1 MKKICL
7 LFSLIAVF
15 SACSS
20 KKKEAAAV
28 TSDVIPVSVISLQQ
42 ESISRPI
49 QASGVFTTEDETY
62 MGFKIGGVIQHVFVK
77 EGDAVKAG
85 QLLASLNLTEIKAQV
100 QQAQIMLEKAKRDH
114 ARAKNLYRDSVATLE
129 QYQNAKTGLEIA
141 QEAYNAGAFN
151 QNYAEIRALKSGFVL
166 KKLANDGQ
174 IVGPG
179 TPVVLLNGA
188 NKGNWVLKVGLSDRD
203 WAATRAGD
211 PAEITIDATG
221 GEKYSGTVLAK
232 SEGVDPVTG
241 TLWVSLRVGG
251 APTAKLAAGLFGKA
265 KITPREKIKS
275 WVIPYDAIL
284 DGNATEGYVFV
295 TKDGKTAQ
303 KMKIQISSIDHGK
316 VFVSGGLEDA
326 QSLITSG
333 NAYLDAGSAIKIVR

>member
-1 MKKICL
+1 
-7 LFSLIAVF
+7 
-15 SACSS
+15 
-20 KKKEAAAV
+20 
-28 TSDVIPVSVISLQQ
+28 
-42 ESISRPI
+42 
-49 QASGVFTTEDETY
+49 
-62 MGFKIGGVIQHVFVK
+62 
-77 EGDAVKAG
+77 VKAG

-100 QQAQIMLEKAKRDH
+100 QQAQIMLDKAQRDH

-151 QNYAEIRALKSGFVL
+151 QSYAEIRALKSGFVL

-174 IVGPG
+174 VVGPG

-203 WAATRAGD
+203 WAATRVGD
-211 PAEITIDATG
+211 PAEITLDAVA
-221 GEKYSGTVLAK
+221 EKSFKATVLAK

-241 TLWVSLRVGG
+241 TLWVSLRISG
-251 APTAKLAAGLFGKA
+251 APTAQLAAGLFGKA
-265 KITPREKIKS
+265 KITPRGKIKS

-284 DGNATEGYVFV
+284 DGNATEGYVFI
-295 TKDGKTAQ
+295 TKDGKKAE
-303 KMKIQISSIDHGK
+303 KVRIQISSIDHGK
-316 VFVSGGLEDA
+316 VFVSSGLEEA

>member
-1 MKKICL
+1 
-7 LFSLIAVF
+7 
-15 SACSS
+15 
-20 KKKEAAAV
+20 
-28 TSDVIPVSVISLQQ
+28 
-42 ESISRPI
+42 
-49 QASGVFTTEDETY
+49 
-62 MGFKIGGVIQHVFVK
+62 
-77 EGDAVKAG
+77 
-85 QLLASLNLTEIKAQV
+85 
-100 QQAQIMLEKAKRDH
+100 
-114 ARAKNLYRDSVATLE
+114 LYRDSVATLE

-151 QNYAEIRALKSGFVL
+151 QSYAEIRALKSGFVL

-174 IVGPG
+174 VVGPG

-203 WAATRAGD
+203 WAATRVGD
-211 PAEITIDATG
+211 PAEITLDAADGKTFQA
-221 GEKYSGTVLAK
+221 SVLAK

-241 TLWVSLRVGG
+241 TLWVSLRVSG

-303 KMKIQISSIDHGK
+303 KVKIQISSIDHGK
-316 VFVSGGLEDA
+316 VFVSSGLEDA

>member
-1 MKKICL
+1 
-7 LFSLIAVF
+7 
-15 SACSS
+15 
-20 KKKEAAAV
+20 
-28 TSDVIPVSVISLQQ
+28 
-42 ESISRPI
+42 
-49 QASGVFTTEDETY
+49 
-62 MGFKIGGVIQHVFVK
+62 VK

-151 QNYAEIRALKSGFVL
+151 QSYAEIRALKSGFVL

-174 IVGPG
+174 VVGPG

-211 PAEITIDATG
+211 PAEIMIDAVSD
-221 GEKYSGTVLAK
+221 KSFSGTVLAK

-241 TLWVSLRVGG
+241 TLWVSLRVSG

-303 KMKIQISSIDHGK
+303 KVKIQISSIDHGK
-316 VFVSGGLEDA
+316 VFVSSGLEDA

>member
-1 MKKICL
+1 
-7 LFSLIAVF
+7 
-15 SACSS
+15 
-20 KKKEAAAV
+20 
-28 TSDVIPVSVISLQQ
+28 
-42 ESISRPI
+42 
-49 QASGVFTTEDETY
+49 
-62 MGFKIGGVIQHVFVK
+62 
-77 EGDAVKAG
+77 
-85 QLLASLNLTEIKAQV
+85 
-100 QQAQIMLEKAKRDH
+100 
-114 ARAKNLYRDSVATLE
+114 VATLE

-151 QNYAEIRALKSGFVL
+151 QSYAEIRALKSGFVL

-174 IVGPG
+174 VVGPG

-211 PAEITIDATG
+211 PAEITLDAVAD
-221 GEKYSGTVLAK
+221 KSFKATVLAK

-241 TLWVSLRVGG
+241 TLWVSLRISG
-251 APTAKLAAGLFGKA
+251 APTAQLAAGLFGKA

-303 KMKIQISSIDHGK
+303 KVKIQISSIDHSK
-316 VFVSGGLEDA
+316 VFVSSGLEEV